1 MEIIKSLNK
10 KDYLDAS
17 ILTIGSYDG
26 LHMGH
31 QKILKSVVDSSKMYK
46 LPSVLVTFNPH
57 PSQIVETKK
66 IQKKSL

>member
-31 QKILKSVVDSSKMYK
+31 QKILKSVVNSSKIYK
-46 LPSVLVTFNPH
+46 LPSV
-57 PSQIVETKK
+57 
-66 IQKKSL
+66 